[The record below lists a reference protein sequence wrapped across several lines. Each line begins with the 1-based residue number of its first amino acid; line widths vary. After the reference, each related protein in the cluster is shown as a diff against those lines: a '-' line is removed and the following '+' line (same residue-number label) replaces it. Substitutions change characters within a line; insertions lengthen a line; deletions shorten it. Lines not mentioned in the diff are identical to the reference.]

1 MVDGWMVDGGWV
13 DDGWVDDRGVDGWM
27 GGWVDRWMGEWM
39 DGWGV
44 VGLTVFVSKSL
55 ILMAFILKK

>member
-1 MVDGWMVDGGWV
+1 MDGGWVDGGWV
-13 DDGWVDDRGVDGWM
+13 DDGWVDNRGVDGWM

-44 VGLTVFVSKSL
+44 VGLIVFVSKSL